1 MNYQQR
7 MQQALEASYKQPYQF
22 TGKTTPVNHGT
33 SQTDNRW
40 TFSDYLTSIE
50 D

>member
-7 MQQALEASYKQPYQF
+7 MQQALEASYKQPYQY
-22 TGKTTPVNHGT
+22 TGTTPIVNHGT
-33 SQTDNRW
+33 SDTRW
-40 TFSDYLTSIE
+40 TFADYLTSIE

>member
-1 MNYQQR
+1 MTYQQR
-7 MQQALEASYKQPYQF
+7 MQLALEASYKQPYQ
-22 TGKTTPVNHGT
+22 GEVQPVNHGT
-33 SQTDNRW
+33 SQSDTRW